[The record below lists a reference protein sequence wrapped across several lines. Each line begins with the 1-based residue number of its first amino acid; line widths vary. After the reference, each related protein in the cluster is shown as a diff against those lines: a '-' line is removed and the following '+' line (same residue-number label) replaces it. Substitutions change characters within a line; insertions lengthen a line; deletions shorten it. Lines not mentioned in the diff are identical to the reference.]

1 MKELIINEETLDIV
15 RQMVAD
21 GQVSQE
27 VAEKYFPELKESE
40 GEKIRKDLID
50 FLEYYRL
57 NNVLDSKT
65 ISLLTDSVDWL
76 EKQSKQGLPITNER
90 VWLYLIS
97 DVLTWKDGIGQY
109 LDDPRVQTLA
119 KKLCDEYSQKLYN
132 FPISSNSSNIRN
144 NKKEPNDKV
153 EPRFKVKY
161 AGSEHNVFEV
171 KNIGSIT
178 YYGIEDEP
186 NHIDYV
192 KADSCE
198 IISDDNDIKENGF
211 SIPTKSILF
220 SDKAE
225 PKFKIEEGKWY
236 VCTQTFVLRGKI
248 VVIKGSTYQARED
261 NAICGED
268 GCLFIDKHDGKASE
282 YFRLWTIQDIKDGDI
297 LFTSSTASHETFI
310 FKSIDERGNVKCYFA
325 YDSEDG
331 FREGKYHFI
340 GKPTFMTHPATKE
353 QRDLLFQKMH
363 EAGYKWDAEKK
374 ELKKIEKIAAWSEKD
389 KEMSRFIGNAITADD
404 SSVYLKSK
412 GIEVIDAH
420 VWLDELK
427 DRVQPQ
433 PKQEWSEDDE
443 KIWKEISDMLWE
455 GYTQSCSNFTW
466 DDIRDWVNPKIKSI
480 RSQNAWKPSDEQLKA
495 LKEAVDEHF
504 DIDGGALWHLYEDLK
519 KLREE

>member
-1 MKELIINEETLDIV
+1 MKELIINEETLDII

-40 GEKIRKDLID
+40 GEKIRKELID

-76 EKQSKQGLPITNER
+76 EKQSKQSLPITNER
-90 VWLYLIS
+90 AWLYLIS

-109 LDDPRVQTLA
+109 LDDPRVQNLA
-119 KKLCDEYSQKLYN
+119 KKLCGEYSQKLYN
-132 FPISSNSSNIRN
+132 FPISYNSSNIRN

-161 AGSEHNVFEV
+161 AGSQYNVFEV
-171 KNIGSIT
+171 KDIGNIT

-310 FKSIDERGNVKCYFA
+310 FKSIDEDNNTECYFS

-340 GKPTFMTHPATKE
+340 GSITNCKPATKK
-353 QRDLLFQKMH
+353 QCDLLFKKMT
-363 EAGYKWDAEKK
+363 EAGYDWDTKKK
-374 ELKKIEKIAAWSEKD
+374 ELKKTKKKSTGWNEEDETKIKNIITFLQSPALCCIESNKGIIEESIK
-389 KEMSRFIGNAITADD
+389 
-404 SSVYLKSK
+404 YLKDIK
-412 GIEVIDAH
+412 Y
-420 VWLDELK
+420 
-427 DRVQPQ
+427 R
-433 PKQEWSEDDE
+433 
-443 KIWKEISDMLWE
+443 
-455 GYTQSCSNFTW
+455 CS
-466 DDIRDWVNPKIKSI
+466 
-480 RSQNAWKPSDEQLKA
+480 WKPTEEQMRILNLAIKCGIQ
-495 LKEAVDEHF
+495 LGTQEEIILVSLF
-504 DIDGGALWHLYEDLK
+504 NDLK
-519 KLREE
+519 KLITK